1 MFVCQCVMGLFG
13 ITGNPKHSCNLL
25 CDNGLASTG
34 ICAGS
39 GGQGYL
45 EHGTAGGADPEKGFA
60 GLMSPFPFGLG
71 VFPSQVHAPGPS
83 MHRFPKSPAS
93 PSATSPFPGAP
104 CPPYPIAPGTPAAPP
119 VPADN
124 DSSLVVEVIN
134 LNISHLRIFLP
145 ELFLVET
152 LVMHCVSIT

>member
-71 VFPSQVHAPGPS
+71 VFPSQVHAPDPS

-93 PSATSPFPGAP
+93 PRSAPQRYSLRLSLGDRPFGDQPFPGRPLSALSYRSRHP
-104 CPPYPIAPGTPAAPP
+104 CRPSRP
-119 VPADN
+119 
-124 DSSLVVEVIN
+124 
-134 LNISHLRIFLP
+134 
-145 ELFLVET
+145 
-152 LVMHCVSIT
+152 C